1 MKGGSQVLQKVINDS
16 AYIESI
22 LTQFK
27 LVDIKCHY
35 KELINQAIKEKM
47 SYQDFLIELLRC
59 EELGKHQRKV
69 ERLIK
74 NARFETTKGFSDID
88 FSFNPNLDFQQIKH
102 LVSLEFLERHENIIL
117 IGPPGVGKTLI
128 ASAIG
133 REACEMGKGV
143 LFVNAVDLMNQLVDA
158 RKNGTLKN
166 MLKKLGNIDL
176 LIIDEL
182 GYLKMDIE
190 KESIFFQLIR
200 QRYEKRSLIVTS
212 NLPLGR
218 WNEVFTGQ
226 IAATAILDR
235 LLHHAHVLSITGDS
249 YRVNN
254 KVKG

>member
-1 MKGGSQVLQKVINDS
+1 MLQNPTNDS
-16 AYIESI
+16 QYIESM

-27 LVDIKCHY
+27 LVDIKLHY
-35 KELINQAIKEKM
+35 KELIDKAIKEQL
-47 SYQDFLIELLRC
+47 SYQDFFIELLKC
-59 EELGKHQRKV
+59 EELGKRQRKI

-74 NARFETTKGFSDID
+74 NATFETTKGFSDID
-88 FSFNPNLDFQQIKH
+88 FSFNPKLDFQKIKH
-102 LVSLEFLERHENIIL
+102 LASLEFLDRQENIIL

-128 ASAIG
+128 ATAIG
-133 REACEMGKGV
+133 REACKKGKTV
-143 LFVNAVDLMNQLVDA
+143 LFVNALDLMNQLVDA

-166 MLKKLGNIDL
+166 MFKKLSSIEL

-212 NLPLGR
+212 NLPLGK

-249 YRVNN
+249 YRVKNN
-254 KVKG
+254 VKG